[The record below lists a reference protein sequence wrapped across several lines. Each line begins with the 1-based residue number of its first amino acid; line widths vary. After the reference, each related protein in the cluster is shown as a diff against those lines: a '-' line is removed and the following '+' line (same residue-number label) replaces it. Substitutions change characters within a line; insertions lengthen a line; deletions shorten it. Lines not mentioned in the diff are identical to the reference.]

1 MTKEQLNVVD
11 KSTKYISLYGTDKAT
26 GIVLLEIENVNRTRL
41 TDKYKQTKKRRL
53 INLFNQIQNDIDEML
68 NTNNAVKYNESDHYG
83 FD

>member
-11 KSTKYISLYGTDKAT
+11 KSIKYISLYGTDKAT